1 MEEPAH
7 SVIGPSAAA
16 RWLTCPGS
24 VPFSASLGQGDGDEG
39 SEFAKEGSAAHALL
53 EQCFLDD
60 KDAFNYLGQ
69 TILDHLVNTE
79 MADCVQEAIDY
90 DREWDNK
97 WGPSTYGGVEER
109 VRLEVYDRR
118 LFGTVDRYAIGEER
132 VLVLDYK
139 HGAGDDVEVVG
150 NVQLLI
156 YALGVLM
163 RHPVPDETPV
173 DMVVVQPR
181 SGGVKVWTQTARQLW
196 DWAEEVLVP
205 GLKRVHEAEWDWSD
219 APNRLGDLAKW
230 TSLTASNDCKWCPA
244 LIHCPVAAEHLG
256 AALEVDEKT
265 DPNKQPIGHL
275 VEVYLRARL
284 VRRYL
289 NKVQE
294 ILEGRVRRGD
304 KVPGVKLVA
313 GRGTRVWSDPKK
325 TEEYLARRLGDKAY
339 QERQVI
345 SPAMAEKLIGKD
357 EVRKRAFMREGG
369 PQLAAEN
376 DRRSSLNINTAKQAF
391 AHLLKGNDNG

>member
-69 TILDHLVNTE
+69 TILDHTVNTE

-90 DREWDNK
+90 DREWDTK

-109 VRLEVYDRR
+109 VRLAEYDER
-118 LFGTVDRYAIGEER
+118 LFGTVDRYAIGDDR

-139 HGAGDDVEVVG
+139 HGAGDDVEVEG
-150 NVQLLI
+150 NPQLLI
-156 YALGVLM
+156 YAVGVLM
-163 RHPVPDETPV
+163 RHPVPDVAPV
-173 DMVVVQPR
+173 DMVIVQPR
-181 SGGVKVWTQTARQLW
+181 SGGVKEWTQTARQIW
-196 DWAEEVLVP
+196 DWAEEVMVP
-205 GLKRVHEAEWDWSD
+205 GLQRVHHAERVVAEDGLEKLISI
-219 APNRLGDLAKW
+219 NG
-230 TSLTASNDCKWCPA
+230 LTASNDCKWCPA
-244 LIHCPVAAEHLG
+244 LVHCPVAAEHLG

-275 VEVYLRARL
+275 VEVYLRSRL

-325 TEEYLARRLGDKAY
+325 AEAYLVKRLGDKAY
-339 QERQVI
+339 QERQLL
-345 SPAMAEKLIGKD
+345 SPPMAEKLIGKD

-369 PQLAAEN
+369 PQLAAET
-376 DRRSSLNINTAKQAF
+376 DRRSTLNINTAKQAF
-391 AHLLKGNDNG
+391 AHLLEGNDNG